1 MSDFL
6 QLILTQ
12 HSPMLVLITYGLLPC
27 DSGLKYVHRSCC
39 GYGGQEYNC
48 HPEVLCGHG
57 GYINGEFKE
66 ATVCEDR
73 SSYMIWDHLHP
84 TDSFARHIAKAFVNG
99 EHMEPFLYIKNMC
112 HPLSM
117 SIQAH

>member
-12 HSPMLVLITYGLLPC
+12 HSPMLVLITYGLLPS

-39 GYGGQEYNC
+39 GYGGQEYNY
-48 HPEVLCGHG
+48 HREVLCGHG

-66 ATVCEDR
+66 TTVCEDR
-73 SSYMIWDHLHP
+73 SSYMIWDHMHP